1 MYLISITG
9 KANTGKNTL
18 SKLLDEEIKSRF
30 TEWKGTKFI
39 AFADPIKKIAKIMF
53 PNMPNKYLFGSS
65 QYRSKQISDAVK
77 DGSALTVRT
86 LLTDIGTSA
95 REYNSNIWIQVFAKT
110 LSKCFNKKS
119 LVVVTD
125 VRFRNE
131 FDYLNQLGFFK
142 IRIYRNDVKK
152 GTHISETSQ
161 DDIQDSEFDFII
173 NNDGTLDDLK
183 GQVKKIVD
191 EIVLQ

>member
-1 MYLISITG
+1 MYLIAITG

-18 SKLLDEEIKSRF
+18 SKLLDEEMRSRF
-30 TEWKGTKFI
+30 SEWKGTKFI
-39 AFADPIKKIAKIMF
+39 AFADPIKQIVKIMF
-53 PNMPNKYLFGSS
+53 PNLPNKYLFGSS
-65 QYRSKQISDAVK
+65 QFRSKEVPEAFKNGIP
-77 DGSALTVRT
+77 LTVRT

-125 VRFRNE
+125 VRFKNE

-142 IRIYRNDVKK
+142 IRIYRSDVSK
-152 GTHISETSQ
+152 GTHISETNQ
-161 DDIQDSEFDFII
+161 DEIRDSEFDFIV
-173 NNDGTLDDLK
+173 NNDGTLEDLK
-183 GQVKKIVD
+183 AQVKKIVD
-191 EIVLQ
+191 EIVL